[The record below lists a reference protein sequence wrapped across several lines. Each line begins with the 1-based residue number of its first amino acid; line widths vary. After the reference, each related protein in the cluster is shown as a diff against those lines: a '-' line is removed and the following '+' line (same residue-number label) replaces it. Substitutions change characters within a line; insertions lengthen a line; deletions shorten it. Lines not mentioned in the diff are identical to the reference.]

1 MTSSLERRLQWAA
14 LLGAM
19 PALILALIMILCVRG
34 GLQLPLWVW
43 ASALAVAALAA
54 WRAALRVRARMLHP
68 LQTLSNL
75 LAALREGDYSFRAR
89 GEGAQDALGQVFG
102 ELNTL
107 SEILQQQ
114 RLRALEATALLRA
127 VMAEIEV
134 AIFAFDS
141 SGALRL
147 ANRAAEQLLGRPVE
161 AILGSSAAE
170 LGLEKAL
177 TSEGDLLDL
186 SFPGRGGRFEARH
199 AEFRQGGHPHRLL
212 VLSDLTRALRQ
223 EERQAWQRIIRVLG
237 HEINNSLAPIQSLAS
252 SIATFLERQ
261 ANDWQQDAKQGLSI
275 IQSRAQALGRF
286 MDSYTRL
293 ARLPSPTKRATPI
306 EPLIKKVV
314 SLETRE
320 PVAIQ
325 AGPSVAVSFD
335 PDQLEQALINLLH
348 NAVEAG
354 GPVTMG
360 WKIEGG
366 WLEFRI
372 DDTGPGLPEGGNLF
386 VPFFTTKPHGTGI
399 GLVLSRQ
406 IAEGHGGSLFLEN
419 RAEGGAR
426 ARLRIPQ

>member
-1 MTSSLERRLQWAA
+1 MTPPLERRLQGIA
-14 LLGAM
+14 LLGSA
-19 PALILALIMILCVRG
+19 PALGLALAMLLSVRK
-34 GLQLPLWVW
+34 GLHLSLWLWSV
-43 ASALAVAALAA
+43 ALAFAAWLA
-54 WRAALRVRARMLHP
+54 WRAAVQVRARMLHP

-89 GEGAQDALGQVFG
+89 GEGPQDALGQVFG

-107 SEILQQQ
+107 SELLQQQ
-114 RLRALEATALLRA
+114 RVRAIEATALLRA

-134 AIFAFDS
+134 AVFAFDQ

-161 AILGSSAAE
+161 GLLGSTAAE
-170 LGLEKAL
+170 LGLERAL
-177 TSEGDLLDL
+177 SCEGELLDL
-186 SFPGRGGRFEARH
+186 SFPGREGRFEARR

-237 HEINNSLAPIQSLAS
+237 HEINNSLAPIQSLAA
-252 SIATFLERQ
+252 SIATFLERRTE
-261 ANDWQQDAKQGLSI
+261 DWEADAKQGLAI

-286 MDSYTRL
+286 MDAYTRL
-293 ARLPSPTKRATPI
+293 ARLPAPTKRATPI
-306 EPLIKKVV
+306 EPLAQKVV

-320 PVAIQ
+320 
-325 AGPSVAVSFD
+325 AVSLQPGPAVTVALD

-354 GPVTMG
+354 GPVVLA
-360 WKIEGG
+360 WRLEGS
-366 WLEFRI
+366 WLEFHI
-372 DDTGPGLPEGGNLF
+372 DDHGPGLPEGGNLF
-386 VPFFTTKPHGTGI
+386 VPFFTTKPRGTGI

-406 IAEGHGGSLFLEN
+406 IAEGHGGHLFLEN
-419 RAEGGAR
+419 RAGGGAR
-426 ARLRIPQ
+426 ARLRVPQ

>member
-1 MTSSLERRLQWAA
+1 MTRSLERRLQWTA
-14 LLGAM
+14 LLGAV
-19 PALILALIMILCVRG
+19 PALVLALAQILALRRG
-34 GLQLPLWVW
+34 LLLPLWVW
-43 ASALAVAALAA
+43 GLALALATLAA
-54 WRAALRVRARMLHP
+54 WRAARHVRARMLHP

-89 GEGAQDALGQVFG
+89 GESARDALGQVFG

-107 SEILQQQ
+107 SELLQQQ

-134 AIFAFDS
+134 AVFAFDHA
-141 SGALRL
+141 GALRL

-161 AILGSSAAE
+161 GLLGSTAAE

-177 TSEGDLLDL
+177 AGDGELLDL
-186 SFPGRGGRFEARH
+186 SFPGREGRFEARR
-199 AEFRQGGHPHRLL
+199 AEFRQGGQPHRLL
-212 VLSDLTRALRQ
+212 VLSDLTRALKQ

-252 SIATFLERQ
+252 SIATFLERR
-261 ANDWQQDAKQGLSI
+261 AEDWEQDARQGLSI
-275 IQSRAQALGRF
+275 IASRAQSLGRF
-286 MDSYTRL
+286 MDAYTKL
-293 ARLPSPTKRATPI
+293 ARLPAPSKRPTPVG
-306 EPLIKKVV
+306 PLVKKVV

-320 PVAIQ
+320 SVAIQ
-325 AGPSVAVSFD
+325 PGPSVAVESD

-354 GPVTMG
+354 GPVTIG
-360 WKIEGG
+360 WQTEGG
-366 WLEFRI
+366 HLEFRI
-372 DDTGPGLPEGGNLF
+372 EDSGPGLPEGGNLF

-406 IAEGHGGSLFLEN
+406 IAEGHGGALFLEN
-419 RAEGGAR
+419 REGGGAR
-426 ARLRIPQ
+426 ARLRVPQ